1 MLLFGDTDNL
11 FTSDLEIRAHLF
23 DYLASLLLQ
32 SGKCGRPEQTG
43 EQWFIVVE
51 TALIS
56 ISSLT
61 EIHLRDVTIAFN
73 IKLNQ
78 HINCISLSIT
88 SVLLLTEEWVCKD
101 WIDENFSDFFD
112 NLLVCR
118 LSPGESLLWPKYVCQ
133 IIHFFFKWKVV
144 LLKPLSIQ
152 FKREILTLDN

>member
-1 MLLFGDTDNL
+1 MEASPSLMLLFGDTDNL
-11 FTSDLEIRAHLF
+11 FTSDLEIGARLF

-32 SGKCGRPEQTG
+32 TGKCGRPEQIG

-112 NLLVCR
+112 NLLERVFCDQNMYAK
-118 LSPGESLLWPKYVCQ
+118 LYT
-133 IIHFFFKWKVV
+133 FFLNGRWFY
-144 LLKPLSIQ
+144 
-152 FKREILTLDN
+152 